1 MANILV
7 VDDHLDNRQFL
18 ATLLGYKGHRVVE
31 ASDGAEALERV
42 RSSQPDLAIVDLVM
56 PNMDGY
62 EFARQMHSDPGLAV
76 TPIIFQSAAYNEGEA
91 QPLATACGVSHFL
104 AKPADVE
111 KVLQVIGEVLG
122 SEEPS
127 RVPDESFDRFDRDH
141 RRLLTNKLSQKTR
154 DLEKTNEQLV
164 KLNAELESR
173 VEERTAEL
181 NRSNAELERF
191 AFVAAHDLQEPLRK
205 VIAYAK
211 LLSNRFKGELGSDAG
226 EYIGQTVDAATRM
239 QQLIRDLLAYSRAG
253 KGGDL
258 LAVDCEKPLTSAID
272 NLRVAIEESGARI
285 TKGAL
290 PTVRGD
296 EAQLTSLFQNLIGNA
311 IKYRDRQNTTTP
323 KIHVSANRCGEEWK
337 FEVCDNG
344 IGIDPQYSTQIF
356 ALFQRLHSRSDYPG
370 VGIGLAICA
379 KIVERHGG
387 RIWVESQL
395 GQGATFYFTL
405 PAR

>member
-1 MANILV
+1 
-7 VDDHLDNRQFL
+7 
-18 ATLLGYKGHRVVE
+18 
-31 ASDGAEALERV
+31 
-42 RSSQPDLAIVDLVM
+42 
-56 PNMDGY
+56 
-62 EFARQMHSDPGLAV
+62 
-76 TPIIFQSAAYNEGEA
+76 
-91 QPLATACGVSHFL
+91 
-104 AKPADVE
+104 
-111 KVLQVIGEVLG
+111 
-122 SEEPS
+122 
-127 RVPDESFDRFDRDH
+127 
-141 RRLLTNKLSQKTR
+141 
-154 DLEKTNEQLV
+154 
-164 KLNAELESR
+164 
-173 VEERTAEL
+173 
-181 NRSNAELERF
+181 
-191 AFVAAHDLQEPLRK
+191 
-205 VIAYAK
+205 VIAYTK

-370 VGIGLAICA
+370 VGIGLAICS